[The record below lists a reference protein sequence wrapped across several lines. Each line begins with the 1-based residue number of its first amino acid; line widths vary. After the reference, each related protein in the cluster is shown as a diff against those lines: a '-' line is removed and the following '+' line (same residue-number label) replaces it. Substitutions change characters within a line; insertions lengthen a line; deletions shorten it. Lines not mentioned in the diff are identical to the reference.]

1 MKISKILFINILLI
15 ISIILNL
22 FFIINKYTDNNYSEY
37 TTFIEDFNKFAKDKY
52 KTIEIE
58 VPIVSTDNKLINSRV
73 DTEDKEGKNP
83 RTTVFHIKNK
93 KEYITSISISYSKD
107 IDKKAMGNIFR
118 IDNKSLIAENKDNI
132 SVPTLYNQSFTSKG
146 KIISI
151 NTYPI
156 VKNITDELE
165 NNMIS
170 ENNKITNE
178 IIEYIK

>member
-1 MKISKILFINILLI
+1 
-15 ISIILNL
+15 
-22 FFIINKYTDNNYSEY
+22 
-37 TTFIEDFNKFAKDKY
+37 
-52 KTIEIE
+52 
-58 VPIVSTDNKLINSRV
+58 
-73 DTEDKEGKNP
+73 
-83 RTTVFHIKNK
+83 
-93 KEYITSISISYSKD
+93 
-107 IDKKAMGNIFR
+107 MGNIFR